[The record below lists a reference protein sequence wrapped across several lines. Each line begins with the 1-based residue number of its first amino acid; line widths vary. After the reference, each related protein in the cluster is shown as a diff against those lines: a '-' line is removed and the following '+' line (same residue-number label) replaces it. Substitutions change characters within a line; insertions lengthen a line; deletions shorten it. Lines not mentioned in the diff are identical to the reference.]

1 MNFKSAIA
9 LSGLV
14 AVSLAANAQGLHK
27 EIDVDSKVDPV
38 KREASR
44 FTILP
49 SLQLP
54 SPTRPQLSYSDRVV
68 STTVPNTSPL
78 LAPTAY
84 GDKLYTSPYRGYV
97 VAGLGTP
104 IFNATFSAGYRT
116 IATDKTSLNLWSQYD
131 GDVYRNK
138 ITDIIAGG
146 PVRRDYINRDHSA
159 SLGAQFNHAV
169 GSSTKLNAALD
180 YTFACHTNPQRLS
193 EYYTQNFSRLNASAL
208 LSANKENVDYTAGLH
223 YQHFGTYHV
232 SHINHTLSPSLPQ
245 KGIRQNLFGAEGS
258 IALPFGDDE
267 TFIALD
273 ANVDFLKSSMGL
285 IPASPFINEFTAK
298 SSSTS
303 GLISLTPHYDF
314 STSTVK
320 TSIGVQVDYSTGAGD
335 DFSNFHIAPEIKFAW
350 TPSQTFGFEAS
361 ATGGSTLNSR
371 ASLYDITPYISPYT
385 VYDQSH
391 VPYDI
396 NACFTVGPF
405 AGAYLQVFGG
415 YAKADNWLMPVD
427 NDYQNGY
434 LYGVF
439 APVDLSAWHL
449 GAAVGYDYKDIAS
462 LRVSYETAPNDYHDA
477 YYKWSDYAK
486 HVLDLNLKVR
496 PMAPLTVALGWQ
508 FRAGRA
514 DYSISEMSTVIGS
527 VFSDTRNSL
536 GTVSNLSLEAD
547 YAVTDRL
554 SVFGRGENLLNRR
567 FHYIGHRYAQGT
579 TVMVGAALKF

>member
-1 MNFKSAIA
+1 MNFKSAII

-14 AVSLAANAQGLHK
+14 ATSLAANAQGLHK

-54 SPTRPQLSYSDRVV
+54 SPTRPQLSFSDRVV

-104 IFNATFSAGYRT
+104 IFNATFSAGYRA

-138 ITDIIAGG
+138 ITEIIAGA
-146 PVRRDYINRDHSA
+146 PIRRDYINRDHSA

-169 GSSTKLNAALD
+169 GNSTTLNAALD
-180 YTFACHTNPQRLS
+180 YTFASHTNPQALD
-193 EYYTQNFSRLNASAL
+193 EYYTQNFSRVYASAL
-208 LSANKENVDYTAGLH
+208 LSANKENVVYTAGLH

-232 SHINHTLSPSLPQ
+232 SHIDKTYSNIPE

-258 IALPFGDDE
+258 IALPFGDE
-267 TFIALD
+267 AFIALD
-273 ANVDFLKSSMGL
+273 ANVDVLKSGNGL
-285 IPASPFINEFTAK
+285 TPTNPFTDVFTTK

-303 GLISLTPHYDF
+303 GLISLTPHYDI

-320 TSIGVQVDYSTGAGD
+320 TSIGLQVDYSTGVGNN
-335 DFSNFHIAPEIKFAW
+335 FSNFHIAPEIKFAW
-350 TPSQTFGFEAS
+350 TPSQQFGIEAT

-371 ASLYDITPYISPYT
+371 ASLYDITPYIAPYT
-385 VYDQSH
+385 IYDQSH
-391 VPYDI
+391 VPFDI
-396 NACFTVGPF
+396 NARFTVGPF

-427 NDYQNGY
+427 NDYINGY

-462 LRVSYETAPNDYHDA
+462 LRASYETAPNDYDNA
-477 YYKWSDYAK
+477 YYKWRDYAK
-486 HVLDLNLKVR
+486 HVFDLNLKVR
-496 PMAPLTVALGWQ
+496 PIAPLTVAVDWQ
-508 FRAGRA
+508 FRAGRC
-514 DYSISEMSTVIGS
+514 DYSISDMPSAIGTVY
-527 VFSDTRNSL
+527 TCQPRSL
-536 GTVSNLSLEAD
+536 GVVSNLSLEAD

-554 SVFGRGENLLNRR
+554 NVFGRGENLLNRR
-567 FHYIGHRYAQGT
+567 FHYLGHRYAQGT